1 MNTPRKTIAELDDAS
16 PVVVC
21 ITILHILYILYQ
33 RTVIRLGRA
42 VTLREPTG
50 ALPLFITLFFGAAI
64 ASALII
70 ANPDQIHVVAV
81 IYINLIFLVLVAFGI
96 ACKLR
101 AIRFVQDRF
110 FYFLFAFQVYAI
122 IGTGIAAPLLDK
134 SLVASLAMIF
144 GYAASMVCLVAAS
157 AHFGAAI
164 IRSLTLRKNIL

>member
-1 MNTPRKTIAELDDAS
+1 METGRKITSELDDA
-16 PVVVC
+16 PPDIVC
-21 ITILHILYILYQ
+21 IISLHVLHILFQ
-33 RTVIRLGRA
+33 RMIIRLGRA

-50 ALPLFITLFFGAAI
+50 ALPLFIALFFGAGI
-64 ASALII
+64 ASALMI
-70 ANPDQIHVVAV
+70 ANPGKIHVVAV
-81 IYINLIFLVLVAFGI
+81 IYITLIFLVLVAFGV

-101 AIRFVQDRF
+101 AVRFVQDRF

-122 IGTGIAAPLLDK
+122 IGAGIAAPLLDK